1 MTIQQT
7 SLILC
12 AAVVLTACSG
22 DDNNEPSPPMSSLMS
37 PPMATFEVA
46 VTNLTAAQ
54 PLSPMTLAV
63 ASPDWSLFELAEP
76 ASVALELIAE
86 SGDNS
91 ALLAELGGN
100 AQVMESI
107 SGTGVVMPGMTAT
120 FEISVPESDLDQASL
135 SAVTMLVNTND
146 ALTAVRGVALDAIEL
161 GGSVRQSMAAYDA
174 GTESNSE
181 LAATIP
187 GPAAGGEGFN
197 AERDDSDRIL
207 VHPGVVGVLGGRADS
222 VLNEEH
228 RFDNPVAGIVI
239 TRIE

>member
-12 AAVVLTACSG
+12 AAAVLTACGGKDS
-22 DDNNEPSPPMSSLMS
+22 DPE
-37 PPMATFEVA
+37 MATFEVA

-76 ASVALELIAE
+76 ASVALEQIAE

-91 ALLAELGGN
+91 ALLAELEGN

-161 GGSVRQSMAAYDA
+161 GGSVHQSMVAYDA
-174 GTESNSE
+174 GTESNNE

-207 VHPGVVGVLGGRADS
+207 VPPGVIGVLGGRAES
-222 VLNEEH
+222 VLGEEH